1 MLLQTANVL
10 FLDAPVGA
18 GFSYATTSEAWN
30 ASDTKL
36 AAQAYQFLRNVS
48 LIDDI
53 YIYIYIKSIKM
64 LIGNFKLDL
73 IALLA
78 PSSEA

>member
-48 LIDDI
+48 VIDD
-53 YIYIYIKSIKM
+53 IYIYIKSIKM

>member
-1 MLLQTANVL
+1 MSVI
-10 FLDAPVGA
+10 D
-18 GFSYATTSEAWN
+18 
-30 ASDTKL
+30 D
-36 AAQAYQFLRNVS
+36 
-48 LIDDI
+48 DDI

-78 PSSEA
+78 PSSKA